1 MKTYTFEV
9 IAHDPNGGSE
19 TFFKEAKAET
29 REEARQQIVAR
40 CEKIDSQFMGA
51 YSEVEQ

>member
-1 MKTYTFEV
+1 METYTFEV
-9 IAHDPNGGSE
+9 IAHSPSGDSE

-29 REEARQQIVAR
+29 REEARQQIISR
-40 CEKIDSQFMGA
+40 CEKIDSQFIGA